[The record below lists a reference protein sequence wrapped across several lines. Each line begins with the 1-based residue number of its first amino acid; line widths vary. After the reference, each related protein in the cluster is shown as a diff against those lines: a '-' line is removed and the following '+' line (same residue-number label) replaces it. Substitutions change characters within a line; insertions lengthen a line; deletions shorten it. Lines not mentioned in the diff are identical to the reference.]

1 MAYFRAV
8 REGLTDACAPA
19 VRLLRTEETSL
30 KKLPFIS
37 PLFVIVLAVAL
48 TGCGDKVGG
57 NAGNLQ
63 SLIGSFTG
71 NGGGMADMAKGMLGK
86 LFS

>member
-8 REGLTDACAPA
+8 REGLTDACVPA

-57 NAGNLQ
+57 NAQATASNTPAASATPAAQPAAMPG
-63 SLIGSFTG
+63 T
-71 NGGGMADMAKGMLGK
+71 
-86 LFS
+86 